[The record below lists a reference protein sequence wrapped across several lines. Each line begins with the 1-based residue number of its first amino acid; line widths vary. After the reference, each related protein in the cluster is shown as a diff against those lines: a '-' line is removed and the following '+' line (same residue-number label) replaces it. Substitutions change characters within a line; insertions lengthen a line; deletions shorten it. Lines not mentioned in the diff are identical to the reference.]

1 MARQA
6 DTVISCAPTS
16 IDNLLRDDISTKTAL
31 HINVRPPSP
40 LAYHHNTNI
49 FMFKPAKPGKL
60 RPRQRTQEWVATQP
74 SENRNGV
81 GWLEPASPIWQDN
94 DERGG
99 RIEHIS
105 PETNNRRPLNVH
117 QNIFRYLHQTVR
129 AQIKSPY
136 ELASLITN
144 QYANVFADHDVP
156 AEYQFFDFFE
166 RSIGNV
172 VCIPPRQYACQSH
185 TQSSADKRTV

>member
-1 MARQA
+1 MACRA

-40 LAYHHNTNI
+40 LAPLPPLPPLPPLSYHHNANI
-49 FMFKPAKPGKL
+49 FTLKARKPSKSQ
-60 RPRQRTQEWVATQP
+60 PRQRTQEWVATQP
-74 SENRNGV
+74 TVNRNSVRWPGLAPV
-81 GWLEPASPIWQDN
+81 TWQGN

-99 RIEHIS
+99 QNERIS
-105 PETNNRRPLNVH
+105 PETHNRRPLNVH

-136 ELASLITN
+136 ELASLIMN

-172 VCIPPRQYACQSH
+172 VCVLPLQS
-185 TQSSADKRTV
+185 T